1 LIFAAGSVFTF
12 AWYHIAL
19 VDSHYDAFKNLSSSF
34 ILLLALTS
42 NKGNPNRDEVEKL
55 VTKRHSCIDQLKSI
69 TREYRAKSDD
79 LRIVLEYAMGKDLEL
94 TNEDINLLY
103 DQ

>member
-1 LIFAAGSVFTF
+1 LQLDLFFTF

-42 NKGNPNRDEVEKL
+42 SKGNPNRDEVEKL
-55 VTKRHSCIDQLKSI
+55 ATQRHSCIDQLKSI

-79 LRIVLEYAMGKDLEL
+79 LRIVLEYRERD
-94 TNEDINLLY
+94 Y
-103 DQ
+103 DQYYRVDDKKII